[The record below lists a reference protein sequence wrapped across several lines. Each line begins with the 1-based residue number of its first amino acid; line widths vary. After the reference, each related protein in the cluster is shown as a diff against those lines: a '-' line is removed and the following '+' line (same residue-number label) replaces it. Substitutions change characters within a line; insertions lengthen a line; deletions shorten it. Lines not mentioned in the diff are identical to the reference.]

1 MNDLNK
7 VMLIGRLTCDADLKY
22 TSAGTPVSNFSI
34 AVNKSI
40 KKGNEWENEASFFDV
55 NLWGGAAENLSKHLK
70 KGKQIAIEGSLKQS
84 RWLKDGKS
92 HSRISVEA
100 QSIQLLGGNENRQA
114 ENKTLSEN
122 ECEDDMNGIPF

>member
-7 VMLIGRLTCDADLKY
+7 VILIGRLTCDADLKY

-100 QSIQLLGGNENRQA
+100 QSIQLLGGNVNKQS
-114 ENKTLSEN
+114 ENKDYSEN
-122 ECEDDMNGIPF
+122 EDDIDGIPF